1 MHKITTVKGYSLFDC
16 SSAFQKSVRRGLE
29 NEAMYWAVE
38 AFESSYDEYIWKRI
52 RIIASEDIGLAEPN
66 IAANINALYQNYSI
80 QKKKKDDK
88 NRPERLFYTHAILM
102 ICRAKKSRV
111 VDNSLIYFWETH
123 YNEKREVP
131 EFAYDKHT
139 TKGRSM
145 KRSWKHF
152 FEEGTLLNNM
162 AEIEGEAE
170 MKEAAFLAITSENA
184 KRQEKATGQKKI
196 F

>member
-1 MHKITTVKGYSLFDC
+1 MHKIITVKGYSLFDC

-66 IAANINALYQNYSI
+66 IASNIHALYENYKE
-80 QKKKKDDK
+80 QKKKKDTK
-88 NRPERLFYTHAILM
+88 HRPERLFYTHAILM
-102 ICRAKKSRV
+102 ICRAKKSRL

-123 YNEKREVP
+123 YNEKRAVP
-131 EFAYDKHT
+131 EYAFDKHT

-152 FEEGTLLNNM
+152 FEEGTHLNNM
-162 AEIEGEAE
+162 AEIEGETE

-184 KRQEKATGQKKI
+184 KKEVRKTGQKGM